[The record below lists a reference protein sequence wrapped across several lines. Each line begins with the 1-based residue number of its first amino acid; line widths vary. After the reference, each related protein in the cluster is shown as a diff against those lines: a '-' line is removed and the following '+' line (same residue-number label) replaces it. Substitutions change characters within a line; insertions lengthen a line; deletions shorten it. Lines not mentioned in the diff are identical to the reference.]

1 MIRILLAD
9 DHMLFREGLK
19 QLLSVHADMRIVA
32 EASTGGEVLE
42 QLRQQEY
49 DLLLLDVSMPGVS
62 GSDLIGRVRTR
73 CPQLPI
79 LVLSMYNEPQ
89 LARRKLKAGAAGYI
103 TKDTDAAML
112 VSAIRKVAAGG
123 NYIMP
128 SLAEQMVFQTEAAAA
143 PALHTQLTER
153 ELQILRLLV
162 KGSGLND
169 IAGELN
175 ISNKTV
181 STHKV
186 RMMRKMNISSN
197 AELIRYAITSG
208 IVP

>member
-19 QLLSVHADMRIVA
+19 QLLSVHADMQIVA

-62 GSDLIGRVRTR
+62 GSDLISRVRTR

-128 SLAEQMVFQTEAAAA
+128 NLAEQMVFQTEAAAT

>member
-19 QLLSVHADMRIVA
+19 QLLALHDDMYIAA
-32 EASTGGEVLE
+32 EASSGGEVLE

-62 GSDLIGRVRTR
+62 GADLIGRVRTR

-79 LVLSMYNEPQ
+79 LVLSMYSEPQ

-112 VSAIRKVAAGG
+112 VSAIRKVAVGG

-128 SLAEQMVFQTEAAAA
+128 DLAEQMVFQAEAAAA
-143 PALHTQLTER
+143 PTLHSQLTER
-153 ELQILRLLV
+153 ELQIMRLLV
-162 KGSGLND
+162 QGSGLNE
-169 IAGELN
+169 IARELN

-186 RMMRKMNISSN
+186 RMMRKMNIASN
-197 AELIRYAITSG
+197 AELIRYAITNG

>member
-9 DHMLFREGLK
+9 DHTLFREGLK
-19 QLLSVHADMRIVA
+19 QLLATYGDLSIVA

-42 QLRQQEY
+42 RLRHGEY

-89 LARRKLKAGAAGYI
+89 LARRKLKAGAAGYV

-112 VSAIRKVAAGG
+112 VSAIRKVASGG
-123 NYIMP
+123 NYIVP
-128 SLAEQMVFQTEAAAA
+128 DLAAQMVFQGDDATTPAA
-143 PALHTQLTER
+143 HSQLTER
-153 ELQILRLLV
+153 ELQILRMLV
-162 KGSGLND
+162 KGKGLNE
-169 IAGELN
+169 IASDLA

-186 RMMRKMNISSN
+186 RMMRKMNITSN
-197 AELIRYAITSG
+197 AELIRYAITHG
-208 IVP
+208 LTP

>member
-19 QLLSVHADMRIVA
+19 QLLALHDDMCIVA

-42 QLRQQEY
+42 QLRQREY

-62 GSDLIGRVRTR
+62 GADLIGRVRTR

-89 LARRKLKAGAAGYI
+89 LARRKLKAGASGYI

-112 VSAIRKVAAGG
+112 VNAIRKVAVGG

-128 SLAEQMVFQTEAAAA
+128 DLAEQMVFQTEAAA
-143 PALHTQLTER
+143 PALHAQLTER

-169 IAGELN
+169 IAGKLN

-186 RMMRKMNISSN
+186 RMMRKMNITTN

-208 IVP
+208 IAP

>member
-1 MIRILLAD
+1 MIRLLLAD
-9 DHMLFREGLK
+9 DHTLFREGLK
-19 QLLSVHADMRIVA
+19 QLLEQQDDIRIVA

-42 QLRQQEY
+42 QLRHQEF
-49 DLLLLDVSMPGVS
+49 DLLLLDISMPGVS

-89 LARRKLKAGAAGYI
+89 LARRKLKAGAAGYV

-112 VSAIRKVAAGG
+112 VNAIRKVAAGG
-123 NYIMP
+123 HFIVP
-128 SLAEQMVFQTEAAAA
+128 DLAEQMVFQDESVST
-143 PALHTQLTER
+143 PRPHTRLTER
-153 ELQILRLLV
+153 ELQILRMLV
-162 KGSGLND
+162 KGKGLNE
-169 IAGELN
+169 IASELT

-186 RMMRKMNISSN
+186 RMMRKMNITSN
-197 AELIRYAITSG
+197 AELIRYAITNG
-208 IVP
+208 ITP

>member
-9 DHMLFREGLK
+9 DHSLCRAGLK
-19 QLLSVHADMRIVA
+19 QLLEQHDDIRIEA

-42 QLRQQEY
+42 QLRHQEY
-49 DLLLLDVSMPGVS
+49 DLLLLDISMPGVS

-123 NYIMP
+123 HFIAP
-128 SLAEQMVFQTEAAAA
+128 DLAEQMVFQDDAVTT
-143 PALHTQLTER
+143 PRPHTLLTER
-153 ELQILRLLV
+153 ELQILRMLV
-162 KGSGLND
+162 KGKGLNE
-169 IAGELN
+169 IASELT

-186 RMMRKMNISSN
+186 RMMRKMNITSN
-197 AELIRYAITSG
+197 AELIRYAITHG
-208 IVP
+208 ITP